1 MWWVLAVRC
10 GKGLAL
16 HSGYNPPHLVWPN
29 CGWLWHHNL
38 TTKPAP
44 FWWVCGASVVG
55 VTTTCPELG
64 HIRATLLPHIDH
76 TVWWKCGGTESIG
89 VVGVVT

>member
-1 MWWVLAVRC
+1 M
-10 GKGLAL
+10 
-16 HSGYNPPHLVWPN
+16 
-29 CGWLWHHNL
+29 
-38 TTKPAP
+38 
-44 FWWVCGASVVG
+44 VG

-89 VVGVVT
+89 TQVYTVQGSEEWAEDWGDDVLEAQIWSVQVN